1 MFSRSVNYN
10 FLTSDG
16 DLLFSVVI
24 FNVVSDAVV
33 ATSHTI
39 LV

>member
-1 MFSRSVNYN
+1 MDYN

-24 FNVVSDAVV
+24 FNVVWDAVV
-33 ATSHTI
+33 APSRT
-39 LV
+39 LPV